1 MSVPVTDVPDI
12 HLLKGMLDTM
22 IDHVFLMRVEEDRYR
37 MVYCNHAMENF
48 MHASRSMLQD
58 RFLDD
63 IIPDPVLYQRITDNY
78 QRALAADR
86 ALRYEETTEGF
97 QPAPY
102 TIFDTR
108 IAPLT
113 ASDGQVRY
121 ICGISRDITAR
132 RNAETALQHTNQTLK
147 HQLVEIQRLQEQL
160 QNDAVRDPLTNLFN
174 RRYFMESL
182 TRELHRAQRENY
194 PITLM
199 MLDIDYFKSLND
211 DFGHA
216 AGDRVLTAFSH
227 QLREGMRTEDVVS
240 RWGGEEF
247 LIMMPGLALKDA
259 RNRIE
264 TWRQNYSPMAITLGG
279 RELNIRFSAGL
290 ATAPQHG
297 LDPDELINA
306 ADAALYHAKTEGR
319 DQVQVFQSYGIEAD
333 RTNESAE

>member
-1 MSVPVTDVPDI
+1 MTVPVSDVADV

-22 IDHVFLMRVEEDRYR
+22 IDHVFLLRVEGDRYR
-37 MVYCNHAMENF
+37 LVYCNHAMESF
-48 MHASRSMLQD
+48 MHASRTTLHD

-63 IIPDPVLYQRITDNY
+63 IITDPVLYGRITENY
-78 QRALAADR
+78 QRALAADH
-86 ALRYEETTEGF
+86 AMRYEETTEGF

-108 IAPLT
+108 IAPLC
-113 ASDGQVRY
+113 ASDGRDRY

-132 RNAETALQHTNQTLK
+132 RTAETALQHTNQTLK
-147 HQLVEIQRLQEQL
+147 QQLDEIRRLQEQL
-160 QNDAVRDPLTNLFN
+160 QNDAIRDPLTNLFN

-182 TRELHRAQRENY
+182 DRELHRARREDY
-194 PITLM
+194 PVTLM
-199 MLDIDYFKSLND
+199 MVDIDHFKSLND

-216 AGDRVLTAFSH
+216 SGDRVLTAFSQ

-259 RNRIE
+259 SSRIE
-264 TWRQNYSPMAITLGG
+264 TWRQRHSPMLTSLGG
-279 RELNIRFSAGL
+279 HELKIRFSAGL

-297 LDPDELINA
+297 LIPDELINA
-306 ADAALYHAKTEGR
+306 ADAALYSAKAEGR
-319 DQVQVFQSYGIEAD
+319 DQVQVFHPEDGG
-333 RTNESAE
+333 ESAG

>member
-1 MSVPVTDVPDI
+1 MTVPVNDVADV

-22 IDHVFLMRVEEDRYR
+22 IDHVFLLRVEGDRYR
-37 MVYCNHAMENF
+37 LVYCNHAMERF
-48 MHASRSMLQD
+48 MHASRTTLHD

-63 IIPDPVLYQRITDNY
+63 IITDPVLYGRITENY
-78 QRALAADR
+78 QRALASDQAT
-86 ALRYEETTEGF
+86 RYEETTEGF

-113 ASDGQVRY
+113 ASDGKARY

-147 HQLVEIQRLQEQL
+147 QQLGEIQRLQEQL
-160 QNDAVRDPLTNLFN
+160 QNDAIRDPLTNLFN

-182 TRELHRAQRENY
+182 TRELHRARREDY
-194 PITLM
+194 PVTLM
-199 MLDIDYFKSLND
+199 MLDIDFFKSLND
-211 DFGHA
+211 DFGHT
-216 AGDRVLTAFSH
+216 AGDQVLTAFSL
-227 QLREGMRTEDVVS
+227 QLLDGMRTEDVVS

-247 LIMMPGLALKDA
+247 LIMMPGLSLTDA
-259 RNRIE
+259 RTRIE
-264 TWRQNYSPMAITLGG
+264 NWRQRHSPMVIRLGG
-279 RELNIRFSAGL
+279 RELKICFSAGL

-306 ADAALYHAKTEGR
+306 ADAALYLAKTEGR
-319 DQVQVFQSYGIEAD
+319 DQLQVFQPDEAD
-333 RTNESAE
+333 ESAE